1 MKFVFDLDGTL
12 CFNGVS
18 IDQDII
24 LALKKLEE
32 YNHEVIFASARPIR
46 DLLPLI
52 PQFRNNKLIGG
63 NGSIV
68 ADKGEISVVKLI
80 DENSFEQIQKII
92 DKHQLSYIIDDK
104 FDYAASVDPSNKIF
118 KQLDPDKLAQKIQI
132 AEIKQ
137 PIKIILLDAPSI
149 VENELA
155 ELSSDIS
162 VISHANEGNFDITSG
177 GINKFTTLNKVFEI
191 DDYIAFGNDH
201 NDIELLKNAK
211 SAYLIGDPENA
222 KKLFLENQVNIVP
235 KDSKEVAKTIM
246 SLGKEYE

>member
-24 LALKKLEE
+24 MALKKLEE
-32 YNHEVIFASARPIR
+32 NNHEVIFASARPIR
-46 DLLPLI
+46 DVLPLI
-52 PQFRNNKLIGG
+52 PQFKNNKLIGG

-68 ADKGEISVVKLI
+68 SDKGEIKVVELI
-80 DENSFEQIQKII
+80 DGNSFEQIQKII
-92 DKHQLSYIIDDK
+92 NKHQLSYIIDDK

-132 AEIKQ
+132 TEIKQ
-137 PIKIILLDAPSI
+137 PIKIILLDAPAI

-211 SAYLIGDPENA
+211 SAYLIGDQENA
-222 KKLFLENQVNIVP
+222 KNLCLEKQVNIIP
-235 KDSKEVAKTIM
+235 KDSKEVARTIM
-246 SLGKEYE
+246 SLGK